1 MLTLEIAIQKFQKL
15 PPEQQDKVIDFIECL
30 EIKYNQSLSDK
41 TDKKTK
47 IISFA
52 EAAHEFIGCLDSEI
66 ESRSL
71 SDDCVQENE
80 DFEAIAD
87 GLADEFQRYV
97 GTSTPQL
104 SDYAVSR
111 AGIYQE
117 HP

>member
-1 MLTLEIAIQKFQKL
+1 MLTLEMAIQKFQEL
-15 PPEQQDKVIDFIECL
+15 PPDQQNKVISFIESL
-30 EIKYNQSLSDK
+30 EMKSNQSFSAK
-41 TDKKTK
+41 TDQETK

-52 EAAHEFIGCLDSEI
+52 EAAHEFIGCLDSDI

-71 SDDCVQENE
+71 SNDFVQEDE